1 MRKTIHSILESC
13 NLPTSYLDNLPQASS
28 EYVRSHMEAHHYKTE
43 NEMNKYYTRPED
55 VQDVE
60 NDIEDALN
68 AQDSLRYENI
78 LNSY

>member
-1 MRKTIHSILESC
+1 
-13 NLPTSYLDNLPQASS
+13 
-28 EYVRSHMEAHHYKTE
+28 
-43 NEMNKYYTRPED
+43 MNKYYTRPED